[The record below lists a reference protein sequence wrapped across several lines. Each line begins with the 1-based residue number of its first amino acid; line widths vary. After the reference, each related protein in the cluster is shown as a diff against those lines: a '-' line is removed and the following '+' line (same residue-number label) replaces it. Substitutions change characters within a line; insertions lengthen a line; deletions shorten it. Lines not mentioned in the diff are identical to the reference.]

1 MGNGIR
7 AEIRVQASET
17 CPIARISNDTGASSF
32 SISTSIDPATPDRV
46 TEEFMLDGEAVFDGS
61 GFDQEDMAEVF
72 SYGNKNVYRFSR
84 ERGRGCPCE
93 LVEQFDCP
101 IIDVHTRNGSLYL
114 VFHARDMDELQD
126 VIEELRSRYPD
137 MEVQRLLRSQED
149 QAEHNLVFVDRGDLT
164 DRQRE
169 VIEMAHEMGYFRHP
183 KGANAG
189 EVAAA
194 LGISTST
201 FTEHLAAAQ
210 SKLLGA
216 ILEA

>member
-7 AEIRVQASET
+7 AEVRVQASET
-17 CPIARISNDTGASSF
+17 CPIAQVSHESGASSF
-32 SISTSIDPATPDRV
+32 SISTSIDPTAPDRV
-46 TEEFMLDGEAVFDGS
+46 TEEFMLDGEA
-61 GFDQEDMAEVF
+61 GFDDSDFDEGDLTEVF
-72 SYGNKNVYRFSR
+72 SYGDKNVYRFSR

-101 IIDVHTRNGSLYL
+101 IIDVHTRDGSLFL
-114 VFHARDMDELQD
+114 VFHAQDMDELQA
-126 VIEELRSRYPD
+126 VIEELRGRYSD

-149 QAEHNLVFVDRGDLT
+149 QVEDNLVFIDRGDLT

-169 VIEMAHEMGYFRHP
+169 VLETAHEMGYFRHP
-183 KGANAG
+183 KGSNAG
-189 EVAAA
+189 EVAEA
-194 LGISTST
+194 LEISTST